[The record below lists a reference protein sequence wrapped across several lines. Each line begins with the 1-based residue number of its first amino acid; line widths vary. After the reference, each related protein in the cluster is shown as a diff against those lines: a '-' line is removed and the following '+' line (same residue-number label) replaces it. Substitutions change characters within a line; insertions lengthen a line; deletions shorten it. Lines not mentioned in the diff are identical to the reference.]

1 MAAQASDSHP
11 PGQLHDSR
19 GSLPSFDP
27 TRHANRRQTK
37 IVKLSRT
44 DPHAGI
50 APQPPNN
57 CVPTVLV
64 ISGRLAPTSQKHL
77 SFPNHGW
84 LTPADGIATFTMY
97 KRTISATSGGCKPA
111 VAWGI
116 AWPARLRTY
125 PHTVVGRLTRS
136 GGREPAV
143 VHGIVHPTALPQL
156 FARLPPA
163 R

>member
-11 PGQLHDSR
+11 PSQLHDSR

-77 SFPNHGW
+77 SFPNHGGH
-84 LTPADGIATFTMY
+84 TPAAPGCRDGS
-97 KRTISATSGGCKPA
+97 RPRD
-111 VAWGI
+111 
-116 AWPARLRTY
+116 ARSTCGLGMLNTPGSR
-125 PHTVVGRLTRS
+125 
-136 GGREPAV
+136 
-143 VHGIVHPTALPQL
+143 
-156 FARLPPA
+156 
-163 R
+163 